1 MLTENFDTYQGP
13 CTIPPD
19 RIERSCAENSPKK
32 IELPGGFVIRNA
44 KIVTPEGVCENAS
57 LQVEDGR
64 IVEIRQ
70 GTIPATRVIDAG
82 GNYLFPGFVD
92 MHSDAIE
99 KGIEPRPNTFFPV
112 DIAVYELDKK
122 IASCGITTM
131 YHSLSFAELEIGL
144 RNNST
149 AAGIIREI
157 NNLKNKL
164 KVNTKIHAR
173 FEITDLGAVPFLEGL
188 IRDGQIELFS
198 FMDHS
203 PGQGQFRDILAFKN
217 YYGPVYAK
225 SDSEMDNIIER
236 KLQAKDGD
244 SPRCIALLIDLCR
257 EHGIAIAS
265 HDDDS
270 REKMTWLKEM
280 NIGMAEFP
288 VNIEAVRAA
297 REMGIKVCLG
307 SPNVVRGQSQARN
320 LSARE
325 AISWGYGDILCS
337 DYSPMTLLHAV
348 LTLERLGILPLH
360 EAMKMVSLTP
370 AQAVGIAD
378 HTGSLEV
385 GKDADMVLVD
395 HSDDFPRVL
404 KTFVAGREVFATC

>member
-44 KIVTPEGVCENAS
+44 QIVIPEGVCENAS

-203 PGQGQFRDILAFKN
+203 PGQGQFRDIIAFKN

-225 SDSEMDNIIER
+225 SDSEMDHIIER

-270 REKMTWLKEM
+270 REKMIWLKEM

-337 DYSPMTLLHAV
+337 DYSPMTMLHAV

-370 AQAVGIAD
+370 AQAVGIDD